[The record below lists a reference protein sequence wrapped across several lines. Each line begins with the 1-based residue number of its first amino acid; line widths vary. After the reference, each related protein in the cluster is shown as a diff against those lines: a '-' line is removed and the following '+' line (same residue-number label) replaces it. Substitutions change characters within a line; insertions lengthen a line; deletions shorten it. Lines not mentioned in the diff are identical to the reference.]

1 MIRKQSKMFFCG
13 IDIGTTNT
21 KGVLLDQEG
30 DLLSRISIPNPKDS
44 AGVFW
49 YTQFCK
55 IMNGLS
61 HDPAFKTHDVYC
73 SITSQG
79 GSFVLTD
86 EKFRPVSSMHLWTD
100 HQIGQTHANNYLQEH
115 GQDTFYRLTGWH
127 VSGIRPI
134 FKLKGIDKLSY
145 SRVAFVPDF
154 IYSQLTGQLVTD
166 ITSAQMSGLYDFEN
180 KCWNKELIEWSGVD
194 RMRLPGV
201 CTSMQVIF
209 PNVKT
214 PWGRL
219 NLVTSSHDQYAAM
232 NAVELKVDKDIMLGC
247 GTAWVVNSRR
257 SWPIYD
263 MGKATLHPGRDIAT
277 EHYGNISVIGIG
289 LGKGFQDMLGSLG
302 VDYLQMEKMETEL
315 RSISLFERSFPN
327 SDDDGRTQKSL
338 VIKYYME
345 WMAAMVR
352 HHLSQYGLMDGLN
365 EIILTGGA
373 AGSRVLPQILADMCG
388 IKVKA
393 IIFPE
398 LTAYGAARHAAQA
411 AGIRFEKRIG
421 DIAESKIYYPG
432 NRPLYKQW
440 IELQMSHHRLGTL
453 YEKSK

>member
-1 MIRKQSKMFFCG
+1 MVFCG

-21 KGVLLDQEG
+21 KGVLLDQKG
-30 DLLSRISIPNPKDS
+30 VLLSRITITNPRDS
-44 AGVFW
+44 AEVFW

-55 IMNGLS
+55 IMNRLS
-61 HDPAFKTHDVYC
+61 HDLAFKTNDVYC

-86 EKFRPVSSMHLWTD
+86 EKLRPVSPMHLWTD
-100 HQIGQTHANNYLQEH
+100 HQIGQTYANNYLQEH
-115 GQDTFYRLTGWH
+115 GKDTFYRLTGWH

-145 SRVAFVPDF
+145 GRVTFVPDF
-154 IYSQLTGQLVTD
+154 IYGQLTGQLVTD
-166 ITSAQMSGLYDFEN
+166 TTNAQMSGLYDFEN
-180 KCWNKELIEWSGVD
+180 KCWSNELIEWSGID
-194 RMRLPGV
+194 RTRLPGL
-201 CTSMQVIF
+201 CASMQVMF
-209 PNVKT
+209 PDVQT

-232 NAVELKVDKDIMLGC
+232 NAVELKVDKDVMLAS

-257 SWPIYD
+257 SWPMYD
-263 MGKATLHPGRDIAT
+263 MGTAMLHPGRDIAT
-277 EHYGNISVIGIG
+277 EHYGNISVIGMSM
-289 LGKGFQDMLGSLG
+289 GKGFHDMLGSLG
-302 VDYLQMEKMETEL
+302 IDYLQLEKMETEL
-315 RSISLFERSFPN
+315 RSIPWFEKPFLN
-327 SDDDGRTQKSL
+327 SDNDGRKCKSL

-352 HHLSQYGLMDGLN
+352 HHLSQYGFMAGLN

-373 AGSRVLPQILADMCG
+373 ASSRVLPQVLAEMCG

-411 AGIRFEKRIG
+411 AGIRLEKQVG
-421 DIAESKIYYPG
+421 DIAESRSYYPG

-440 IELQMSHHRLGTL
+440 IELQKSHHQSGTL